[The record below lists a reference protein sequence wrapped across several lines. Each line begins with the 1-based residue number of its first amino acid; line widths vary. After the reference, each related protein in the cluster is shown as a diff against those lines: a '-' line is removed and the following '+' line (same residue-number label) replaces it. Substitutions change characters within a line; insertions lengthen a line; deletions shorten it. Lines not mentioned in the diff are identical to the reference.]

1 MRVPCWAKRRAV
13 ASPMPLAPPVIVATL
28 PCILLL
34 GTAEESVIVN
44 HTIEM
49 GRAIMSYELLLLLL
63 LFLLFLVHNRLIM
76 FLVHKVSVQQRF
88 FLKKNIRT
96 NCERNITLRHVL
108 SIDCKS
114 IKKSKRL
121 VLLS

>member
-1 MRVPCWAKRRAV
+1 
-13 ASPMPLAPPVIVATL
+13 VIVATL

-49 GRAIMSYELLLLLL
+49 GRAIMSYELLLLL